1 MRLEES
7 AVAALEVS
15 SNATG
20 CPELVVWCQNF
31 RAVKKCDERR
41 NGLPSIF
48 ATKSE
53 GIHVATTTG
62 G

>member
-41 NGLPSIF
+41 NGSQAFLLLNQKAF
-48 ATKSE
+48 M
-53 GIHVATTTG
+53 
-62 G
+62 